1 MMNVAWFKNP
11 DHVAYCKEEEIL
23 PKLSRELGIND
34 LAQRVEAFRKEPSPE
49 GENIKGRKRTTLK
62 LMIPN
67 LTFSEP
73 VDMGENVWIYMG
85 DLCPA
90 YCLYTPW
97 EDSEAADKRENHCR
111 CGRDRGPGR
120 GVLVWR
126 QRARSSGL
134 DGAGAGEQRSAGGR
148 AARLRSGGIHSAY
161 RDTWR
166 GGGKPPADGER

>member
-34 LAQRVEAFRKEPSPE
+34 LAQGGEGVRREPSPE

-97 EDSEAADKRENHCR
+97 EDSEAAE
-111 CGRDRGPGR
+111 
-120 GVLVWR
+120 
-126 QRARSSGL
+126 
-134 DGAGAGEQRSAGGR
+134 
-148 AARLRSGGIHSAY
+148 
-161 RDTWR
+161 
-166 GGGKPPADGER
+166 

>member
-11 DHVAYCKEEEIL
+11 DHVAYFKEEEIL
-23 PKLSRELGIND
+23 LKLSRELGIND

-97 EDSEAADKRENHCR
+97 EDSEAAE
-111 CGRDRGPGR
+111 
-120 GVLVWR
+120 
-126 QRARSSGL
+126 
-134 DGAGAGEQRSAGGR
+134 
-148 AARLRSGGIHSAY
+148 
-161 RDTWR
+161 
-166 GGGKPPADGER
+166 

>member
-23 PKLSRELGIND
+23 PKLSRELGINA

-97 EDSEAADKRENHCR
+97 EDSEAAE
-111 CGRDRGPGR
+111 
-120 GVLVWR
+120 
-126 QRARSSGL
+126 
-134 DGAGAGEQRSAGGR
+134 
-148 AARLRSGGIHSAY
+148 
-161 RDTWR
+161 
-166 GGGKPPADGER
+166 

>member
-67 LTFSEP
+67 HPS
-73 VDMGENVWIYMG
+73 
-85 DLCPA
+85 
-90 YCLYTPW
+90 
-97 EDSEAADKRENHCR
+97 
-111 CGRDRGPGR
+111 
-120 GVLVWR
+120 
-126 QRARSSGL
+126 RS
-134 DGAGAGEQRSAGGR
+134 
-148 AARLRSGGIHSAY
+148 
-161 RDTWR
+161 
-166 GGGKPPADGER
+166 

>member
-23 PKLSRELGIND
+23 TKLSRELGIND
-34 LAQRVEAFRKEPSPE
+34 LSQRVEAFRKEPSPE

-85 DLCPA
+85 ELCPA
-90 YCLYTPW
+90 YCLFTPW
-97 EDSEAADKRENHCR
+97 ETKEN
-111 CGRDRGPGR
+111 
-120 GVLVWR
+120 
-126 QRARSSGL
+126 
-134 DGAGAGEQRSAGGR
+134 
-148 AARLRSGGIHSAY
+148 
-161 RDTWR
+161 
-166 GGGKPPADGER
+166 

>member
-34 LAQRVEAFRKEPSPE
+34 LEAFRKEPSPE

-97 EDSEAADKRENHCR
+97 EDSEAAE
-111 CGRDRGPGR
+111 
-120 GVLVWR
+120 
-126 QRARSSGL
+126 
-134 DGAGAGEQRSAGGR
+134 
-148 AARLRSGGIHSAY
+148 
-161 RDTWR
+161 
-166 GGGKPPADGER
+166 

>member
-11 DHVAYCKEEEIL
+11 DHVAYCTEEEIL
-23 PKLSRELGIND
+23 PKLSRALGMHA
-34 LAQRVEAFRKEPSPE
+34 LAQRVEAGRQEPSPE

-97 EDSEAADKRENHCR
+97 EDSEAAE
-111 CGRDRGPGR
+111 
-120 GVLVWR
+120 
-126 QRARSSGL
+126 
-134 DGAGAGEQRSAGGR
+134 
-148 AARLRSGGIHSAY
+148 
-161 RDTWR
+161 
-166 GGGKPPADGER
+166 

>member
-23 PKLSRELGIND
+23 PKLSRELGINDLALMGAYRAAAAD

-97 EDSEAADKRENHCR
+97 EDSEAAE
-111 CGRDRGPGR
+111 
-120 GVLVWR
+120 
-126 QRARSSGL
+126 
-134 DGAGAGEQRSAGGR
+134 
-148 AARLRSGGIHSAY
+148 
-161 RDTWR
+161 
-166 GGGKPPADGER
+166 

>member
-73 VDMGENVWIYMG
+73 VDMGENSV
-85 DLCPA
+85 DL
-90 YCLYTPW
+90 Y
-97 EDSEAADKRENHCR
+97 
-111 CGRDRGPGR
+111 GRPVPGLLPVHAV
-120 GVLVWR
+120 GR
-126 QRARSSGL
+126 Q
-134 DGAGAGEQRSAGGR
+134 
-148 AARLRSGGIHSAY
+148 
-161 RDTWR
+161 
-166 GGGKPPADGER
+166 

>member
-23 PKLSRELGIND
+23 PKLS
-34 LAQRVEAFRKEPSPE
+34 QRVEAFRKEPSPE

-97 EDSEAADKRENHCR
+97 EDSEAAE
-111 CGRDRGPGR
+111 
-120 GVLVWR
+120 
-126 QRARSSGL
+126 
-134 DGAGAGEQRSAGGR
+134 
-148 AARLRSGGIHSAY
+148 
-161 RDTWR
+161 
-166 GGGKPPADGER
+166 

>member
-1 MMNVAWFKNP
+1 MKKWKQRGFAFVLALSLTTGMLTGAQAAVSKETLNEAVQDTAEYMYRTVQNP
-11 DHVAYCKEEEIL
+11 QVGSIGGEWAVLGLARSGYDVPDSYCKEEEIL

-97 EDSEAADKRENHCR
+97 EDSEAAE
-111 CGRDRGPGR
+111 
-120 GVLVWR
+120 
-126 QRARSSGL
+126 
-134 DGAGAGEQRSAGGR
+134 
-148 AARLRSGGIHSAY
+148 
-161 RDTWR
+161 
-166 GGGKPPADGER
+166 

>member
-23 PKLSRELGIND
+23 PKLS
-34 LAQRVEAFRKEPSPE
+34 RKEPSPE

-97 EDSEAADKRENHCR
+97 EDSEAAE
-111 CGRDRGPGR
+111 
-120 GVLVWR
+120 
-126 QRARSSGL
+126 
-134 DGAGAGEQRSAGGR
+134 
-148 AARLRSGGIHSAY
+148 
-161 RDTWR
+161 
-166 GGGKPPADGER
+166 

>member
-23 PKLSRELGIND
+23 PKLFRELGIND

-97 EDSEAADKRENHCR
+97 EDSEAAE
-111 CGRDRGPGR
+111 
-120 GVLVWR
+120 
-126 QRARSSGL
+126 
-134 DGAGAGEQRSAGGR
+134 
-148 AARLRSGGIHSAY
+148 
-161 RDTWR
+161 
-166 GGGKPPADGER
+166 

>member
-85 DLCPA
+85 DL
-90 YCLYTPW
+90 
-97 EDSEAADKRENHCR
+97 SGMAATRQVFRAGRCR
-111 CGRDRGPGR
+111 SR
-120 GVLVWR
+120 
-126 QRARSSGL
+126 
-134 DGAGAGEQRSAGGR
+134 R
-148 AARLRSGGIHSAY
+148 AAQC
-161 RDTWR
+161 WR
-166 GGGKPPADGER
+166 PRRPPPVRRNP

>member
-1 MMNVAWFKNP
+1 MPYRTNLIYHYDGSYQGFLCCVAQCFQ
-11 DHVAYCKEEEIL
+11 AKEL
-23 PKLSRELGIND
+23 PVDIRSQEDEQQSLFGRRDIPTRLD

-97 EDSEAADKRENHCR
+97 EDSEAAE
-111 CGRDRGPGR
+111 
-120 GVLVWR
+120 
-126 QRARSSGL
+126 
-134 DGAGAGEQRSAGGR
+134 
-148 AARLRSGGIHSAY
+148 
-161 RDTWR
+161 
-166 GGGKPPADGER
+166 

>member
-11 DHVAYCKEEEIL
+11 DHVAYFKEEEIL
-23 PKLSRELGIND
+23 PKLYPGSW
-34 LAQRVEAFRKEPSPE
+34 ASTTWPSRVEAFRKEPSPE

-97 EDSEAADKRENHCR
+97 EDSEAAE
-111 CGRDRGPGR
+111 
-120 GVLVWR
+120 
-126 QRARSSGL
+126 
-134 DGAGAGEQRSAGGR
+134 
-148 AARLRSGGIHSAY
+148 
-161 RDTWR
+161 
-166 GGGKPPADGER
+166 